1 MKGNTMPKMGVN
13 PEQTKAPKP
22 VPGGWYDL
30 RLKGIVAKLSK
41 SAKGINYEAYLNVVN
56 NKTEYNDSF
65 ILLGIYNGFK
75 QAMVANDFCH
85 SLGFPLEK
93 DGSFP
98 GDWTV
103 KDPAKDPNA
112 LDFFDGA
119 QYNGVLLGKVLSAE
133 LVTGLFEGIERN
145 NVKQLKCKIP
155 NCATQFPDIRHL
167 TDLIGKKDK

>member
-1 MKGNTMPKMGVN
+1 MGVN

-30 RLKGIVAKLSK
+30 RVKGIVAKLSK
-41 SAKGINYEAYLNVVN
+41 SGKGINYEAYLNVVN
-56 NKTEYNDSF
+56 NKAEYNDSF
-65 ILLGIYNGFK
+65 VLFGIWNGFK

-85 SLGFPLEK
+85 GLGFPLEA

-103 KDPAKDPNA
+103 KDAAKDPA
-112 LDFFDGA
+112 APDYFDNA
-119 QYNGVLLGKVLSAE
+119 QYSGPLLGKVLEAE
-133 LVTGLFEGIERN
+133 LVTASVDGIERN
-145 NVKQLKCKIP
+145 NVKQIRCKIVG
-155 NCATQFPDIRHL
+155 CATQFPDIRHL